1 MDQVSY
7 LDIWKAPLCVNAYW
21 NWVEGYK
28 NKSLLVHVHVCEWK
42 KTRVRSYSLGG
53 ETDPPLLLYLPKYGF
68 YLYNLDLI
76 IIVSSLFIVTA
87 KEPLS
92 LASEEDLVVKKVE
105 ERFTVAVPSEEYV
118 LRLVCLHLL
127 MST

>member
-1 MDQVSY
+1 M
-7 LDIWKAPLCVNAYW
+7 C
-21 NWVEGYK
+21 
-28 NKSLLVHVHVCEWK
+28 
-42 KTRVRSYSLGG
+42 LGG
-53 ETDPPLLLYLPKYGF
+53 ETDPPLLLYLPKNGF

-76 IIVSSLFIVTA
+76 IIVLSLFIVTA

-105 ERFTVAVPSEEYV
+105 ECFTVAVPSEEYV

>member
-1 MDQVSY
+1 M
-7 LDIWKAPLCVNAYW
+7 
-21 NWVEGYK
+21 
-28 NKSLLVHVHVCEWK
+28 
-42 KTRVRSYSLGG
+42 YSLGG

-68 YLYNLDLI
+68 YLYNLYLI

-92 LASEEDLVVKKVE
+92 LAYEEDLVKKVE